1 MTQQILCS
9 CENSPDSTIL
19 HLIKSKFPGG
29 ACLQTP
35 LVCHMFCTWYI
46 LAPPRNPYNLILSPL
61 GQKAERNPGGCHP
74 LNRTVYHCIAQVEKN
89 ALAEEAKCHTQ
100 SPWEKTE
107 REAGE
112 GAHRKG
118 LAQVVKLVTI
128 IMLSYHTRTSDSKWL
143 KKREEKTL
151 LPVPMVW

>member
-1 MTQQILCS
+1 MP
-9 CENSPDSTIL
+9 PDPPSLPHVL
-19 HLIKSKFPGG
+19 HMIHTCP
-29 ACLQTP
+29 
-35 LVCHMFCTWYI
+35 
-46 LAPPRNPYNLILSPL
+46 PPRNPYNLILSPL

-118 LAQVVKLVTI
+118 LAQLVKLVTI
-128 IMLSYHTRTSDSKWL
+128 IMLSYHTRTSDSKEGGKNPIACSYGMITNHDNGNYHCNYVIHNL
-143 KKREEKTL
+143 MIQLFT
-151 LPVPMVW
+151 VDQSF